1 MNLQEIRNFLKEL
14 FSKPLGDG
22 KNRHIVFWYDENED
36 FIEEIDTFDLA
47 DIKVIKLTKNNVFWV
62 KYYIE
67 KEDTTSNILVYS
79 NMKKPNP
86 QEDWLYDILSYSQEF
101 STDRA
106 TVIMR
111 ELKVLE
117 PSLKEVFETY
127 NTFFKNK
134 ERIAGFKNLDIQD
147 YTKEK
152 IHIGVLAVLTKVKIM
167 DMEEIVKSLI
177 KDYLDG
183 NNKLYEDIKKFGNE
197 DALWTL
203 LERYYGYSFEERSIE
218 RFMGMLLVTN
228 MNETVKFELPKS
240 YNPFISTKTTNCMV
254 FINHFINNEKDNE
267 YYDKMQALLVDKL
280 KIEKL
285 LESHDSEDF
294 VGCDSFEVIDKLI
307 LTRITNLLK
316 DGVEEFDKYLN
327 LLSSRR
333 TLHYYKKYR
342 SEYKALKWAI
352 NLLSKKKS
360 LGSTIKTENTYNMI
374 NSYTKEYFYI
384 DKAYRK
390 FYYHY
395 DNCNW
400 KEELSDLKEMIEN
413 IYNNWYLQ
421 ELSIKWNGALN
432 DLNSWRIEGLKYQDK
447 FYHDNIKFKNKERI
461 FVIIS
466 DALRYES
473 AEELNTLL
481 TNERKCKSE
490 LDYMQGVL
498 PSYTKLG
505 MAALLPNNSI
515 AINEK
520 YDVLV
525 NGINSNGTDNRDT
538 ILKMENEK
546 SLAITYDKLMDM
558 KPNEI
563 AQAFRGLDVV
573 YIYHNTIDA
582 RGDHASTER
591 EVFEATED
599 AFKEIIKLVNKLV
612 NRVSASNIIIT
623 ADHGY
628 LYKRSEMEES
638 NKLSGIKLEDGEDN
652 RRFLLTSKNEEIEGT
667 VTFSM
672 DYLLGEGSDK
682 YVITPKGTTRFKV
695 QGAGANYVHGGAM
708 PQEII
713 VPIIRFKNDRSAS
726 TANEIRKVKI
736 SLTSITRK
744 ITNII
749 TYLDF
754 FQDEKIQ
761 DKVIS
766 QRIKCYF
773 EDEEGNR
780 ISNENII
787 IGDSRSENPLE
798 RTYREKF
805 VLKSMPY
812 DKTRQY
818 FLVMQDDENTN
829 GYYER
834 IAFNID
840 IAIVDEFGF

>member
-1 MNLQEIRNFLKEL
+1 
-14 FSKPLGDG
+14 
-22 KNRHIVFWYDENED
+22 
-36 FIEEIDTFDLA
+36 
-47 DIKVIKLTKNNVFWV
+47 
-62 KYYIE
+62 
-67 KEDTTSNILVYS
+67 
-79 NMKKPNP
+79 
-86 QEDWLYDILSYSQEF
+86 
-101 STDRA
+101 
-106 TVIMR
+106 R
-111 ELKVLE
+111 ELKVQDS
-117 PSLKEVFETY
+117 SLKEEFNIY

-134 ERIAGFKNLDIQD
+134 ERINNFKNLNIQC

-152 IHIGVLAVLTKVKIM
+152 VHLGVLSVLTKVKIM
-167 DMEEIVKSLI
+167 DIEEIIKAIL

-183 NNKLYEDIKKFGNE
+183 SNKIYEDIKKFGSV
-197 DALWTL
+197 DALWSL
-203 LERYYGYSFEERSIE
+203 LQKYYGYNFEERSIE
-218 RFMGMLLVTN
+218 RFMAMLLVTN

-240 YNPFISTKTTNCMV
+240 YAPFISKKDTNCIV
-254 FINHFINNEKDNE
+254 FINHFMNNEKDSE
-267 YYDKMQALLVDKL
+267 AYGKMQDLVAEKL
-280 KIEKL
+280 KIAQL
-285 LESHDSEDF
+285 LEKHDSETF
-294 VGCDSFEVIDKLI
+294 INCDEFEVMDRLI
-307 LTRITNLLK
+307 LSRITNLLK
-316 DGVEEFDKYLN
+316 DGVEEYDKYLN

-333 TLHYYKKYR
+333 TLHYYKKYV
-342 SEYKALKWAI
+342 SEYKAIKWAI
-352 NLLSKKKS
+352 NLLNKKKE
-360 LGSTIKTENTYNMI
+360 LASTIKTENSYNMVK
-374 NSYTKEYFYI
+374 SYAKDYFYI

-395 DNCNW
+395 DN
-400 KEELSDLKEMIEN
+400 SDLKDELNELKDTIEN
-413 IYNNWYLQ
+413 VYNNWYLQ
-421 ELSIKWNGALN
+421 ELAIKWNDAL
-432 DLNSWRIEGLKYQDK
+432 LNQNTWRIDGLKYQDK
-447 FYHDNIKFKNKERI
+447 FYRENIKYKGKDRV

-466 DALRYES
+466 DGLRYES

-481 TNERKCKSE
+481 TNERKGKAQ

-505 MAALLPNNSI
+505 MASLLPNNKI
-515 AINEK
+515 EINDR

-525 NGINSNGTDNRDT
+525 NGVNSSGTDNRNT

-546 SLAITYDKLMDM
+546 SLAITYDTVMDM
-558 KPNEI
+558 KDAEI
-563 AQAFRGLDVV
+563 RKAFTGLEVV

-591 EVFEATED
+591 EVFKATSD
-599 AFKEIIKLVNKLV
+599 AFKEILLLVNKLV
-612 NRVSASNIIIT
+612 NRVSAANIIIT

-628 LYKRSEMEES
+628 LYKRSAMEES

-652 RRFLLTSKNEEIEGT
+652 RRFLLTSSKEDIEGT

-672 DYLLGEGSDK
+672 DYLLGDESNK
-682 YVITPKGTTRFKV
+682 YVITPKGTSRFKV

-713 VPIIRFKNDRSAS
+713 VPVIKFKNDRSTS
-726 TANEIRKVKI
+726 SVNDIRKVKI
-736 SLTSITRK
+736 SVTSITRK

-749 TYLDF
+749 TYLEF

-787 IGDSRSENPLE
+787 IGDSRSENPVE

-812 DKTRQY
+812 DKTKQY
-818 FLVMQDDENTN
+818 FLVMQDEEDAN
-829 GYYER
+829 GFYER
-834 IAFNID
+834 IPFNVD